1 METLSTIF
9 ALTFL
14 ASIVALLIFG
24 IKWFRGRKDKES
36 VKYKRNKL
44 YTWISVG
51 VLVVSFI
58 GIGYAE
64 GVIEEREIAQE
75 RKEYKSDKS
84 EFYLTYFLLWGKTE
98 DLSQDEGDEWEN
110 AIDNSNGDDFD
121 IDATISSIEKKHDK
135 DINDVQSDL
144 DGLRKLNKRIQDNDQ
159 VSSKDKKV
167 YQTAYENLRDFANH
181 AIEPSGSYND
191 FIDEHNEYDTDV
203 SNSYNDLKDL

>member
-58 GIGYAE
+58 GVGYVE

-98 DLSQDEGDEWEN
+98 DLSQDEGDEWES

-121 IDATISSIEKKHDK
+121 IDATINGIEKKHDK

-159 VSSKDKKV
+159 PIKHIYNKKRL
-167 YQTAYENLRDFANH
+167 YQ
-181 AIEPSGSYND
+181 PSGKVGKSWWYN
-191 FIDEHNEYDTDV
+191 
-203 SNSYNDLKDL
+203 

>member
-1 METLSTIF
+1 MEILSTIF
-9 ALTFL
+9 ALIFF
-14 ASIVALLIFG
+14 ASIVSLLIFG

-51 VLVVSFI
+51 VLVVSFV
-58 GIGYAE
+58 GMGYVE

-75 RKEYKSDKS
+75 KKEYKSDKS
-84 EFYLTYFLLWGKTE
+84 EFYLTYFLL
-98 DLSQDEGDEWEN
+98 SQDEGDEWES

-121 IDATISSIEKKHDK
+121 IDATINSIEKKHDK
-135 DINDVQSDL
+135 DIKDVQSDL
-144 DGLRKLNKRIQDNDQ
+144 DGLRKLNKRIQDNGQ

-191 FIDEHNEYDTDV
+191 FIDEHNKYDTDI

>member
-58 GIGYAE
+58 GVCYVE

-98 DLSQDEGDEWEN
+98 DLSQDEGDEWES

-121 IDATISSIEKKHDK
+121 IDATINGIEKKHDK

-167 YQTAYENLRDFANH
+167 YQTAYEDLRNFANH
-181 AIEPSGSYND
+181 AIEPGGSYND
-191 FIDEHNEYDTDV
+191 FIDEHNKYDTDV

>member
-9 ALTFL
+9 ALIFL

-24 IKWFRGRKDKES
+24 IKWFRGRKDKGS

-58 GIGYAE
+58 GMGYAE

-98 DLSQDEGDEWEN
+98 DLSQDEGDEWES

-121 IDATISSIEKKHDK
+121 IDATINSIEKKHDK

-144 DGLRKLNKRIQDNDQ
+144 DGLRKLNKRIQDNGQ

-191 FIDEHNEYDTDV
+191 FIDEHNKYDTDV

>member
-58 GIGYAE
+58 GVGYVE

-84 EFYLTYFLLWGKTE
+84 EFYLTYFLLWGQTE
-98 DLSQDEGDEWEN
+98 DLSQDEGDEWES

-121 IDATISSIEKKHDK
+121 IDATINGIEKKHDK

-144 DGLRKLNKRIQDNDQ
+144 DGLRKLNKRIQDNYQ

-167 YQTAYENLRDFANH
+167 YQTAYEDLRNFANH
-181 AIEPSGSYND
+181 AIEPGGSYND
-191 FIDEHNEYDTDV
+191 FIDEHNKYDTDV

>member
-9 ALTFL
+9 ALIFL

-58 GIGYAE
+58 GMGYAE
-64 GVIEEREIAQE
+64 GVIEEREVAQE

-98 DLSQDEGDEWEN
+98 NLSQDEGNEWES

-121 IDATISSIEKKHDK
+121 IDATINSIEKKHDK

-167 YQTAYENLRDFANH
+167 YQTAYENLRNFANH